1 MPPEESP
8 KETPQTL
15 PHPPRSDHPTPL
27 PLGRRAR
34 AWLTLLALLG
44 IVFFMA
50 WLLGFFNV

>member
-8 KETPQTL
+8 EETPKTL
-15 PHPPRSDHPTPL
+15 PHPPHSHHPTRL
-27 PLGRRAR
+27 PLDWRAR

-44 IVFFMA
+44 IVFFVA